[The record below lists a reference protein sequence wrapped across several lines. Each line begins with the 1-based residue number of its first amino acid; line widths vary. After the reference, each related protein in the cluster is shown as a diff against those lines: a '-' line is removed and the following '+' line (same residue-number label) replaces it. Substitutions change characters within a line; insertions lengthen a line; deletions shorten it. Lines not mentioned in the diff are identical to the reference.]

1 MSHIKSTFLR
11 LWIKVFFV
19 AGLTFAST
27 AQAAPIQIVI
37 DTSSLNGV
45 AANLAFD
52 FIDGGTPTNSVTVS
66 GFTSDG
72 SLGSSS
78 SSGSV
83 SGVIPNA
90 VTLSDTSFFS
100 EYLQNI
106 TLGNSLTF
114 SFDATAGVAELASF
128 PDTFSFFLLNADG
141 TASLVTSTDPTG
153 SDSLVIFS
161 IGNTDPL
168 TVYAAGGITIDVDL
182 VRGIPEPG
190 TLILSIVALAVTLG
204 ALYMTRRRTRSQFAN
219 HS

>member
-1 MSHIKSTFLR
+1 
-11 LWIKVFFV
+11 
-19 AGLTFAST
+19 
-27 AQAAPIQIVI
+27 
-37 DTSSLNGV
+37 
-45 AANLAFD
+45 
-52 FIDGGTPTNSVTVS
+52 
-66 GFTSDG
+66 
-72 SLGSSS
+72 
-78 SSGSV
+78 
-83 SGVIPNA
+83 
-90 VTLSDTSFFS
+90 
-100 EYLQNI
+100 
-106 TLGNSLTF
+106 
-114 SFDATAGVAELASF
+114 
-128 PDTFSFFLLNADG
+128 LNADG